1 MKESNQKLLYLLVP
15 TRANFV
21 FMMFAPLAVTF
32 VSPAINMCTIDST
45 EGGALRVDE
54 ELRVASSM
62 AADCKV
68 CTHPHHFSFHHSS
81 QFLPF
86 GICYILD
93 QRQNF
98 PGFHT
103 SRLPCSR
110 DTFRACVFQSTNPE
124 RQANRRH
131 SLITLRENSPPCWP
145 RKWREKRSMLTC
157 LPPFSPAWRG

>member
-1 MKESNQKLLYLLVP
+1 MLFSDTIRYYLGTTTSYFCNPLLEAPKLLYLLVP

-32 VSPAINMCTIDST
+32 VSPAINMCTVDST

-81 QFLPF
+81 KFLLF
-86 GICYILD
+86 RICYGINAKFSLASTPLVFLVAETRSVRVFSSLRILSG
-93 QRQNF
+93 RQTA
-98 PGFHT
+98 GT
-103 SRLPCSR
+103 
-110 DTFRACVFQSTNPE
+110 
-124 RQANRRH
+124 RR
-131 SLITLRENSPPCWP
+131 SL
-145 RKWREKRSMLTC
+145 
-157 LPPFSPAWRG
+157 